1 MEPSIDESR
10 EDVTEEG
17 DFARRT
23 QAWYV
28 DAVGLGLKLRITN
41 TRDNTSLER
50 TFDRFPVR
58 IGRNPL
64 NDMQLDLPFV
74 SQFHAVLE
82 LNGQTLMLRDLGS
95 KNGTLLRGAGRV
107 PPNTVVDL
115 AATNYEFAIVTLIF
129 QAAPLNAVEAAKEPA
144 TRKRHGTV
152 LAMSSADAT
161 KLVGQ
166 GQPSHPSAAGMP
178 AVVPG
183 MPPGVD
189 ASAQVMAQ
197 VKPLYEAYRA
207 AWAQVYRVVYNGA
220 GQIDPVSKAQLLRRI
235 TAELPALSGEIDF
248 QRLAAHF
255 GSPIVA
261 PTAGAA
267 SKEEGV
273 ALQGLKELA
282 AWYLPGG
289 RPLEGV
295 PDIVAFL
302 QKLQDTMD
310 VFLKCFVPL
319 RDGYKQFEKDMD
331 IKKTARP
338 GGALQQVPGTSVETA
353 RDPKELA
360 SKLLDYR
367 DPTNEHTRTVESTF
381 ADLMIHQVAMLNGV
395 MKGVKSLLT
404 NLAPTTI
411 ERELDDPRSKK
422 SSGLLSNRYKSLW
435 ELYTERHS
443 DYADEEKEAFGVI
456 FGKEFVGA
464 YSQLAGEHLGPRGTT
479 SVPQHA
485 QTGSHAGHAN
495 PSFPSVPSGGSVP
508 PPPYVPPRR

>member
-1 MEPSIDESR
+1 
-10 EDVTEEG
+10 
-17 DFARRT
+17 
-23 QAWYV
+23 
-28 DAVGLGLKLRITN
+28 VGLGLKLRITN
-41 TRDNTSLER
+41 TRDNTSMER

-82 LNGQTLMLRDLGS
+82 LNGQSLMLRDLGS

-129 QAAPLNAVEAAKEPA
+129 QASPVTAMEAAKEPA

-152 LAMSSADAT
+152 LAMSTADAT
-161 KLVGQ
+161 KLTQ
-166 GQPSHPSAAGMP
+166 GPGHPSQAGMP

-183 MPPGVD
+183 MPMGQVD
-189 ASAQVMAQ
+189 TSAQILGQ

-207 AWAQVYRVVYNGA
+207 AWAQVYRVIYTSA
-220 GQIDPVSKAQLLRRI
+220 GQIDPASKVALVRRV
-235 TAELPALSGEIDF
+235 TAELPALTGEIDF

-255 GSPIVA
+255 GSPVVPPA
-261 PTAGAA
+261 AGAG

-282 AWYLPGG
+282 SWYLPGG

-302 QKLQDTMD
+302 QKLQDTLD

-331 IKKTARP
+331 IKKTSRP
-338 GGALQQVPGTSVETA
+338 GMMAPTGNSVETA

-360 SKLLDYR
+360 AKLLDWK
-367 DPTNEHTRTVESTF
+367 DPSNEHTRTVESTF

-395 MKGVKSLLT
+395 MKGVKTLLA
-404 NLAPTTI
+404 NLAPATI
-411 ERELDDPRSKK
+411 EREADDPRQKK
-422 SSGLLSNRYKSLW
+422 SGLLGNRFKVLW
-435 ELYTERHS
+435 ELYSARHS

-464 YSQLAGEHLGPRGTT
+464 YSQLAGEHVVSRGTAA
-479 SVPQHA
+479 VPQHPHPNMGLSQPGQGPTTSGA
-485 QTGSHAGHAN
+485 
-495 PSFPSVPSGGSVP
+495 FPSASGGSGPP